1 MPGDCAAGKAAG
13 DTAVEDGV
21 LPLGREFNNPE
32 ELAGRACCGDR
43 NTDEEDKEWFA
54 LENELATWGPTEG
67 DRAGGGRKALPTD
80 ERVPLFEA
88 LFRSI
93 ILCSSSICVAEAC
106 GHWIGA
112 PRDR

>member
-1 MPGDCAAGKAAG
+1 MLGDCAAGEAAG

-21 LPLGREFNNPE
+21 LPLGREVDSPE